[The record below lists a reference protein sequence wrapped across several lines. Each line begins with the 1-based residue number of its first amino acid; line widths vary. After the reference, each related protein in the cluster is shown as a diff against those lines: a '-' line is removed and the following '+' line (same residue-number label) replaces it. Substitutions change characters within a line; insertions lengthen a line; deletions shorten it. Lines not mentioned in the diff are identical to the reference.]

1 MNKMQTKK
9 KVMTMSLRTSDR
21 RKRNNRISYALVF
34 LVLGFIFSFSYRT
47 LGPGSETQQLR
58 SGIDSKEEGFREELI
73 EQKERNKQLTDEI
86 TSKQKAI
93 AEVEQTLSD
102 TEENHDSLVKEA
114 RSLRLLLGVVPASG
128 QGVRVEL
135 ADGDYD
141 PAKQNPNEYI
151 VHESQV
157 LMVVNELK
165 IAGAQAL
172 SINGQRLNANSSI
185 KCTGPVITIDGQTYP
200 APFVVEAIGDSDALH
215 SSLTLKGGVMDSLL
229 LDNIE
234 MKIEKQ
240 KEIIMPAL
248 RDDIQG

>member
-1 MNKMQTKK
+1 MRKKK
-9 KVMTMSLRTSDR
+9 KVMTVSLKTSDR
-21 RKRNNRISYALVF
+21 KKRNNRISYALVF

-58 SGIDSKEEGFREELI
+58 AQVDTKEEGFREQLI

-86 TSKQKAI
+86 SAKQKSI
-93 AEVEQTLSD
+93 AEVEQSLSD
-102 TEENHDSLVKEA
+102 SEENHDLLVKEA
-114 RSLRLLLGVVPASG
+114 KSLRLLLGVVPASG

-135 ADGDYD
+135 ADGNYD
-141 PAKQNPNEYI
+141 PAQQNPNEYI

-157 LMVVNELK
+157 LLVVNELK
-165 IAGAQAL
+165 IAGAQAV

-200 APFVVEAIGDSDALH
+200 APFVVEAIGDSNALN
-215 SSLTLKGGVMDSLL
+215 SSIMLKGGVMDILMS
-229 LDNIE
+229 DNIE
-234 MKIEKQ
+234 MEIEKV
-240 KEIIMPAL
+240 KEITMPAL

>member
-1 MNKMQTKK
+1 MKKKQMKK
-9 KVMTMSLRTSDR
+9 KVMTVSLKTSDR
-21 RKRNNRISYALVF
+21 KKRNNRISYALVF
-34 LVLGFIFSFSYRT
+34 LVLGFILSFSYRT
-47 LGPGSETQQLR
+47 LGPGSETQQMR
-58 SGIDSKEEGFREELI
+58 YEIDSKEEEFREELI
-73 EQKERNKQLTDEI
+73 DQKERNKQLTDEI
-86 TSKQKAI
+86 TSKQKTI
-93 AEVEQTLSD
+93 AEVEQSLSD
-102 TEENHDSLVKEA
+102 SEENHDSLVKEA

-128 QGVRVEL
+128 QGVRVEM

-157 LMVVNELK
+157 LLVVNELK

-200 APFVVEAIGDSDALH
+200 APFVVEAIGDSNALH
-215 SSLTLKGGVMDSLL
+215 SSLTLKGGVLDSLIS
-229 LDNIE
+229 DNIE

-240 KEIIMPAL
+240 KEILMPAL

>member
-1 MNKMQTKK
+1 MTVSLKASNRKK
-9 KVMTMSLRTSDR
+9 RT
-21 RKRNNRISYALVF
+21 NRIAYALVF
-34 LVLGFIFSFSYRT
+34 LVLGFMLAFSYRT

-58 SGIDSKEEGFREELI
+58 SGIDSKEDGFREELI
-73 EQKERNKQLTDEI
+73 DQKERNKELTDEI
-86 TSKQKAI
+86 LSKQKAI
-93 AEVEQTLSD
+93 VEVEELLSNS
-102 TEENHDSLVKEA
+102 EENHDSLVKEA
-114 RSLRLLLGVVPASG
+114 RSLRLLLGVVPSVG

-135 ADGDYD
+135 ADSDYD
-141 PAKQNPNEYI
+141 PTQQNPNEYI

-157 LMVVNELK
+157 LLVVHELK

-200 APFVVEAIGDSDALH
+200 APFVVEAIGDSDVLN

-229 LDNIE
+229 SDNIE
-234 MKIEKQ
+234 IKIEKQ
-240 KEIIMPAL
+240 KEILMPAL

>member
-1 MNKMQTKK
+1 MQKK
-9 KVMTMSLRTSDR
+9 KVMTVSLRTSDR
-21 RKRNNRISYALVF
+21 KKRNNRISYALVF

-58 SGIDSKEEGFREELI
+58 SGIDTKEEGFREELI
-73 EQKERNKQLTDEI
+73 EQKERNKQLSDEI
-86 TSKQKAI
+86 ASKQKAI

-114 RSLRLLLGVVPASG
+114 RNLRLLLGVVPSSG

-141 PAKQNPNEYI
+141 PANQNPNEYI

-200 APFVVEAIGDSDALH
+200 APFVVEAIGDSEALH

-229 LDNIE
+229 SDNIE

-240 KEIIMPAL
+240 KEIPMPAL
-248 RDDIQG
+248 RDDVQG

>member
-1 MNKMQTKK
+1 MKKMRTKK
-9 KVMTMSLRTSDR
+9 KVMTVSLKTSDR
-21 RKRNNRISYALVF
+21 KKRNNRISYALVF
-34 LVLGFIFSFSYRT
+34 LVLGFILSFSYRT

-58 SGIDSKEEGFREELI
+58 SQIDSKEEGFREELI

-86 TSKQKAI
+86 SSKQKTI

-102 TEENHDSLVKEA
+102 TEENHDLLVKEA
-114 RSLRLLLGVVPASG
+114 KSLRLLLGVVPASG

-141 PAKQNPNEYI
+141 PAEQNPNEYI

-157 LMVVNELK
+157 LLVVNELK

-200 APFVVEAIGDSDALH
+200 APFVVEAIGDSNALN
-215 SSLTLKGGVMDSLL
+215 SSLMLKGGVMDSLL
-229 LDNIE
+229 SDNIE
-234 MKIEKQ
+234 MKIEKR
-240 KEIIMPAL
+240 KEILMPAL

>member
-1 MNKMQTKK
+1 
-9 KVMTMSLRTSDR
+9 MSLRTSDR